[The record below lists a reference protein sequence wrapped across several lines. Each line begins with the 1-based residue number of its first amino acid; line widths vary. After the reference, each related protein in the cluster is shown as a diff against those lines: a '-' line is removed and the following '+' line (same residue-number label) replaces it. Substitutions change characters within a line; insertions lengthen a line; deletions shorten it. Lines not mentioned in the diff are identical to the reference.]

1 MAKADRAWKG
11 KVTQNSSRSGLL
23 GGTRRR
29 GKTHHHKIESQEKG
43 YYSEEKNQ

>member
-1 MAKADRAWKG
+1 MAKADRPGKG

-29 GKTHHHKIESQEKG
+29 GKTHHHKIKSREKG
-43 YYSEEKNQ
+43 YCSENKNQ

>member
-23 GGTRRR
+23 GGARRR